1 MVNSLDTLARLRDA
15 LVVRDYARTELKA
28 LEGDTDRAARQ
39 PEALADDVRRQL
51 SHIAGLDR
59 DVEELRAKLV
69 SEKQKA
75 ETERAKTEEALAA
88 LATGQE
94 APQTGG
100 KKEAALRDRLAK
112 LAAKLAAMEKGISA
126 QSPQDLP
133 AVVGVSGRERTT
145 ADIMQDPALSR
156 YTHVD
161 SLHWPGATV
170 PERLIMLFKEAK
182 NTDSRRPIV
191 ISSIVIAVITIVL
204 LGVTLISGA
213 LNPADGRSPLGKG
226 ELFVPVLIADAD
238 EVGTIEMT
246 IEFDEAVLTAVT
258 ATPGPI
264 AKAGVVECS
273 TETPGKMTLRLV
285 DVTGTSGSGAV
296 MLLRFVVD
304 DIVLEAA
311 VLDVTT
317 ASATGSQTM
326 APIAVEFDDGS
337 VNTATLESVAPVLR
351 F

>member
-1 MVNSLDTLARLRDA
+1 LDTLARLRDA

-28 LEGDTDRAARQ
+28 LEGDTARAARQ
-39 PEALADDVRRQL
+39 PKALADDVRRQI
-51 SHIAGLDR
+51 SRIAGLDR

-75 ETERAKTEEALAA
+75 ETEKTRTEEALAA
-88 LATGQE
+88 LAAGQG
-94 APQTGG
+94 APQAGG
-100 KKEAALRDRLAK
+100 KEEAALRDRLAK
-112 LAAKLAAMEKGISA
+112 VTAKLAAMENGISA

-133 AVVGVSGRERTT
+133 AAVGVSGRDRTT

-170 PERLIMLFKEAK
+170 PERLIMLFKESK
-182 NTDSRRPIV
+182 ESDSRRPIV
-191 ISSIVIAVITIVL
+191 ISSIVIAVITIVM

-213 LNPADGRSPLGKG
+213 LNPADGRSPIGKG
-226 ELFVPVLIADAD
+226 ELFVPVLVADAD
-238 EVGTIEMT
+238 DVGTLEMT
-246 IEFDEAVLTAVT
+246 IEFDEAVLTAIT

-264 AKAGVVECS
+264 ATGAVVECN

-296 MLLRFVVD
+296 MLLRFAVD

-311 VLDVTT
+311 VLDVTAT
-317 ASATGSQTM
+317 SASGSMTM
-326 APIAVEFDDGS
+326 APIAVEFEDGS
-337 VNTATLESVAPVLR
+337 INTATLESVAPVVR

>member
-1 MVNSLDTLARLRDA
+1 MVTSLDTLARLRDA

-28 LEGDTDRAARQ
+28 LEGDTARAARQ
-39 PEALADDVRRQL
+39 PKALADDVRRQVG
-51 SHIAGLDR
+51 HIAGLDR

-75 ETERAKTEEALAA
+75 KTERAKTEEALAA
-88 LATGQE
+88 LPAGQG
-94 APQTGG
+94 APQAGG
-100 KKEAALRDRLAK
+100 KEEAVLRDRLAK
-112 LAAKLAAMEKGISA
+112 LTAQLTAMEKGISA

-170 PERLIMLFKEAK
+170 PERLMMLFKEAK
-182 NTDSRRPIV
+182 DTDSRRPIV
-191 ISSIVIAVITIVL
+191 ISSIVIAVITIVV

-213 LNPADGRSPLGKG
+213 INPTDGRSPIGRG
-226 ELFVPVLIADAD
+226 ELFVPVLVADAD
-238 EVGTIEMT
+238 DVGTLEMT
-246 IEFDEAVLTAVT
+246 IEFDEAALTAIT

-264 AKAGVVECS
+264 ATGGVVECN
-273 TETPGKMTLRLV
+273 TATPGRMTLRLV

-296 MLLRFVVD
+296 VLLRFVVD
-304 DIVLEAA
+304 DIVPEAV
-311 VLDVTT
+311 VLDVT
-317 ASATGSQTM
+317 AVSATGSLTK
-326 APIAVEFDDGS
+326 APIAVEFEDGS